1 MNILLIGS
9 GGREN
14 ALAWKIIQSDKLTQL
29 FITPGN
35 AGTGNIAVNIDLI
48 PHNFDSISKFVYL
61 NRIDMVI
68 VGPEEPLVNGI
79 VDYFQKNEHLKHIP
93 IIGPEKAG
101 AMLEG
106 SKEFAKKFMLR
117 HKIPT
122 AKYLS
127 VNEGEQKKGMDFIRN
142 LKPPY
147 VLKADGLA
155 AGKGVI
161 IVDDI
166 KIAEDELNLML
177 QGKFGAAS
185 KTVIIE
191 EYLQG
196 IELSAFVL
204 TDGESYLIL
213 PEAKDYKRVG
223 EDNTGPNTGGMG
235 AISPVPFADSE
246 FINKVEKRI
255 IIPTIEGLKKD
266 GIHYKGF
273 IFFGLMNVSGDPYL
287 IEYNVR
293 MGDPEAEVVIPR
305 IKNDI
310 LDLFQAVATKTL
322 KDIKIEIDIQTA
334 ATVMLV
340 SKGYPG
346 SYTKGYEI
354 NNLENVKD
362 SLIFHAGTAH
372 NNRITITNGG
382 RVLAVTSYGKNKDEA
397 LAKSYKNAEI
407 IEFKNKY
414 YRKDI
419 GFDL

>member
-1 MNILLIGS
+1 MNVLLIGS

-14 ALAWKIIQSDKLTQL
+14 AFAWKIIQSEKLNQL
-29 FITPGN
+29 FVLPGN

-48 PHNFDSISKFVYL
+48 PNNFESLAKFVL
-61 NRIDMVI
+61 ANRINMVI
-68 VGPEEPLVNGI
+68 VGPEEPLVKGI
-79 VDYFQKNEHLKHIP
+79 ADFFLKNECLKCIP
-93 IIGPEKAG
+93 VIGPESAG

-106 SKEFAKKFMLR
+106 SKEFAKKFMMR
-117 HKIPT
+117 NKIPT

-127 VNEGEQKKGMDFIRN
+127 VKANELDKGINFIKS
-142 LKPPY
+142 LKHPY

-161 IVDDI
+161 IVDDE
-166 KIAEDELNLML
+166 KIAEEELQSML
-177 QGKFGAAS
+177 NGKFGAAS
-185 KTVIIE
+185 KTVVIE

-204 TDGESYLIL
+204 TDGESYVIL

-235 AISPVPFADSE
+235 AVSPVPFADAE
-246 FINKVEKRI
+246 FMHKVETRI
-255 IIPTIEGLKKD
+255 IKPTINGIKKEG
-266 GIHYKGF
+266 ISYKGF

-293 MGDPEAEVVIPR
+293 MGDPEAEVVLPR

-310 LDLFQAVATKTL
+310 LDLFMAVATKTL
-322 KDIKIEIDIQTA
+322 KNIKIDIDSQTT

-340 SKGYPG
+340 SQGYPG
-346 SYTKGYEI
+346 TYTKGHEI
-354 NNLENVKD
+354 NNLEKVTD
-362 SLIFHAGTAH
+362 SLIFHAGTSY
-372 NNRITITNGG
+372 NNRKTITSGG
-382 RVLAVTSYGKNKDEA
+382 RVIAVTSYGKNKEEA

-407 IEFKNKY
+407 IDFKNKY

>member
-1 MNILLIGS
+1 MNVLLLGS

-14 ALAWKIIQSDKLTQL
+14 ALAWKITQSDKLTQL
-29 FITPGN
+29 YVTPGN
-35 AGTGNIAVNIDLI
+35 AGTGNIAINIELL
-48 PHNFDSISKFVYL
+48 PNNFESIAKFVLTY
-61 NRIDMVI
+61 RIDMVI

-79 VDYFQKNEHLKHIP
+79 VDFFRKNELLNCIP
-93 IIGPEKAG
+93 VIGPEKAG
-101 AMLEG
+101 AILEG

-127 VNEGEQKKGMDFIRN
+127 INEGELDKGKAFLKNM
-142 LKPPY
+142 KPPY

-161 IVDDI
+161 ILDDL
-166 KIAEDELNLML
+166 KVAEDELELML
-177 QGKFGAAS
+177 KGKFGPAS

-204 TDGESYLIL
+204 TDGETYVML

-235 AISPVPFADSE
+235 AVSPVPFANSE
-246 FINKVEKRI
+246 FMQKVEERI
-255 IIPTIEGLKKD
+255 IKPTINGLKKE
-266 GIHYKGF
+266 GISYKGF
-273 IFFGLMNVSGDPYL
+273 VFFGLMNVSGDPYL

-310 LDLFQAVATKTL
+310 LDLFSAVATKTL
-322 KDIKIEIDIQTA
+322 KKEKIEIEPQTA

-340 SKGYPG
+340 SQGYPG
-346 SYTKGYEI
+346 SYTKGHVI
-354 NNLENVKD
+354 NNLEKVKD
-362 SLIFHAGTAH
+362 SLVFHAGTVYDYGK
-372 NNRITITNGG
+372 TITNGG
-382 RVLAVTSYGKNKDEA
+382 RVLAVTSYGKNKEDA
-397 LAKSYKNAEI
+397 LGKSYLNAGI
-407 IEFKNKY
+407 IDYKNKY
-414 YRKDI
+414 FRKDI

>member
-14 ALAWKIIQSDKLTQL
+14 ALAWKIIQSYKLTQL

-48 PHNFDSISKFVYL
+48 PHNFDSLAKFVLSY
-61 NRIDMVI
+61 RIDMVI
-68 VGPEEPLVNGI
+68 VGPEEQLVNGI
-79 VDYFQKNEHLKHIP
+79 ADFFLKNESLKHIFV
-93 IIGPEKAG
+93 IGPEKAG

-122 AKYLS
+122 AQYIS
-127 VNEGEQKKGMDFIRN
+127 VKEGEIKKGIAFIRS
-142 LKPPY
+142 LKPPF

-166 KIAEDELNLML
+166 NVAEHELHLML

-185 KTVIIE
+185 KTVVIE

-196 IELSAFVL
+196 IELSAFIL
-204 TDGESYLIL
+204 TDGDSYIML

-235 AISPVPFADSE
+235 AISPVPFANSE
-246 FINKVEKRI
+246 FMNKVENRI
-255 IIPTIEGLKKD
+255 IIPTVTGLKKE
-266 GIHYKGF
+266 GIPYKGF
-273 IFFGLMNVSGDPYL
+273 IFFGLMNVSGNPYL

-310 LDLFQAVATKTL
+310 LDLFQAVASKSL
-322 KDIKIEIDIQTA
+322 KDQKIVIDPQTA

-340 SKGYPG
+340 SQGYPG
-346 SYTKGYEI
+346 SYTKGHEI

-362 SLIFHAGTAH
+362 SIVFHAGTAYDY
-372 NNRITITNGG
+372 RKIITNGG
-382 RVLAVTSYGKNKDEA
+382 RVLAITSFGKNKDEA
-397 LAKSYKNAEI
+397 LAKSYKNAEM

>member
-1 MNILLIGS
+1 MNILLIGA

-14 ALAWKIIQSDKLTQL
+14 ALAWKIIQSENLNQL
-29 FITPGN
+29 FVIPGN
-35 AGTGNIAVNIDLI
+35 AGTGNIAVNIELI
-48 PHNFDSISKFVYL
+48 PNNFDSIRKFVL
-61 NRIDMVI
+61 ENRVDMVI
-68 VGPEEPLVNGI
+68 VGPEEPLVKGI
-79 VDYFQKNEHLKHIP
+79 ADYFLKNERIKHIP
-93 IIGPEKAG
+93 VIGPQSLG

-106 SKEFAKKFMLR
+106 SKEFAKKFMNR

-127 VNEGEQKKGMDFIRN
+127 ITADELKKGIDFIKN

-166 KIAEDELNLML
+166 HVAEEELQSML
-177 QGKFGAAS
+177 NGKFGAAS
-185 KTVIIE
+185 KTVVIE

-204 TDGESYLIL
+204 TDGESYVIL

-235 AISPVPFADSE
+235 AISPVPFANTE
-246 FINKVEKRI
+246 FMNKVESRI
-255 IIPTIEGLKKD
+255 IKPTIHGIKKEG
-266 GIHYKGF
+266 IPYKGF
-273 IFFGLMNVSGDPYL
+273 IFFGLMNVAGDPFL

-322 KDIKIEIDIQTA
+322 HKVKIEINPQTA

-340 SKGYPG
+340 SQGYPG
-346 SYTKGYEI
+346 TYTKGYEI
-354 NNLENVKD
+354 NNLEKITD
-362 SLIFHAGTAH
+362 SLIFHAGTSYEQ
-372 NNRITITNGG
+372 RKTITNGG
-382 RVLAVTSYGKNKDEA
+382 RVIAVTSFGKNKQEA
-397 LAKSYKNAEI
+397 LTTSYKNAEI
-407 IEFKNKY
+407 IDFKNKY
-414 YRKDI
+414 YRKDL